1 MALHEKR
8 CELCGFYYTNTY
20 FNNLGM
26 SNKCLD
32 VSAEGVRPITP
43 PVKDFIDSR
52 GCATFKAGVPRA
64 NIFYSVTFNDGMMM
78 RDYGKAETA
87 DGAEKLKVKMVAENI
102 KEGDIRITKV
112 ISEGIELSQ
121 IALDSAAEIA
131 ARTP

>member
-20 FNNLGM
+20 FKNLGM

-32 VSAEGVRPITP
+32 TSAEGERPIP
-43 PVKDFIDSR
+43 PPIKDFIDSR
-52 GCATFKAGVPRA
+52 GCATFKAGVPRT
-64 NIFYSVTFNDGMMM
+64 NIFYSVTFDDGMMM

-87 DGAEKLKVKMVAENI
+87 EGAEKLKNKMVAENI
-102 KEGDIRITKV
+102 SEDKIRITKV
-112 ISEGIELSQ
+112 ISEGVELSQ
-121 IALDSAAEIA
+121 ITLDSAAEIA